1 MSPAAPLPARARRA
15 RAVGAGLLAVLL
27 GALGLL
33 GCGGSDDD
41 PAVTGP
47 RTQAVEKLR
56 DYGLTAKDAACVADE
71 LGAETVVEATDLN
84 ALAESQEYRDA
95 ADACIG

>member
-1 MSPAAPLPARARRA
+1 MASPAPSSARARRA
-15 RAVGAGLLAVLL
+15 RAVAAGLLAVVL
-27 GALGLL
+27 GAFGLL
-33 GCGGSDDD
+33 GCGASDDD

-47 RTQAVEKLR
+47 RAQAVEKLR
-56 DYGLTAKDAACVADE
+56 DYGLTARDAACVADE